1 MAINKINSLVLSS
14 VAKVN
19 SLAKSSMAKLNSL
32 VNVTFSNTKSIDL
45 DGVDDHMTANGA
57 GNDINSSIGTMS
69 IWVKLDSISANATP
83 IKASVDSN
91 NQVGFTYLNSSSKLR
106 YVYKAGGT
114 TKKVDH
120 SVSIENDGN
129 WHHIAIT
136 WDTSRDEL
144 KAYLDGSQV
153 GSTVGSLGSW
163 SGTISDVVIGKNS
176 VANNAYWKGHLDQAS
191 VFTVVVAIGTLYN
204 SGTTPDLTGTS
215 NMVGW
220 WQMEEGSGTSI
231 ADDSGTSNTGTLVN
245 GTTFASDVA

>member
-57 GNDINSSIGTMS
+57 GNDISSSTGTMS

-83 IKASVDSN
+83 FKASVNSN

-153 GSTVGSLGSW
+153 GSTQSSLGSW

-191 VFTVVVAIGTLYN
+191 VFTTVVAIGTLYN

-215 NMVGW
+215 YMVGW

>member
-1 MAINKINSLVLSS
+1 MAISKINSLSLSS

-19 SLAKSSMAKLNSL
+19 SLAKSSVAKVNTLT
-32 VNVTFSNTKSIDL
+32 NVTFSNTKSLDL
-45 DGVDDHMTANGA
+45 DGVDDHATANGA
-57 GNDINSSIGTMS
+57 GNDMNGNVGTIS
-69 IWVKLDSISANATP
+69 IWVKLDSTSINAVP
-83 IKASVDSN
+83 IKASVNSN

-136 WDTSRDEL
+136 WDASADEL

-163 SGTISDVVIGKNS
+163 SGTISDVVMGKNS
-176 VANNAYWKGHLDQAS
+176 VADNAYWKGHLDQAS
-191 VFTVVVAIGTLYN
+191 IFTSVVAIGTLYN
-204 SGTTPDLTGTS
+204 SGTIPDLTGTS
-215 NMVGW
+215 NMIGW
-220 WQMEEGSGTSI
+220 WQMEEGSGTTV
-231 ADDSGTSNTGTLVN
+231 ADDSGTGNTATLVN
-245 GTTFASDVA
+245 GAGFASDVV

>member
-1 MAINKINSLVLSS
+1 MAIGKINSLVLSS
-14 VAKVN
+14 VAKVS

-32 VNVTFSNTKSIDL
+32 ANVTFSNTKSIDL
-45 DGVDDHMTANGA
+45 DGVNDHMTANGA
-57 GNDINSSIGTMS
+57 GNDMDGNTGTIS
-69 IWVKLDSISANATP
+69 IWIKLDSISANAVP
-83 IKASVDSN
+83 IKTSVDSN
-91 NQVGFTYLNSSSKLR
+91 NQVGFTYLNSSNKLR
-106 YVYKAGGT
+106 YVYKAGGS

-136 WDTSRDEL
+136 WDSSADEL

-153 GSTVGSLGSW
+153 GSTVGSLGTW

-176 VANNAYWKGHLDQAS
+176 VADNAYWKGHLDQVS
-191 VFTVVVAIGTLYN
+191 VFTSVIAIGTLYN
-204 SGTTPDLTGTS
+204 SGTVPNLTGTS

-231 ADDSGTSNTGTLVN
+231 ADDSGNSNTGTLVN

>member
-153 GSTVGSLGSW
+153 GSTIGSLGSW

>member
-1 MAINKINSLVLSS
+1 MAISKINSLALSS

-19 SLAKSSMAKLNSL
+19 SLAKSSMAKINSL
-32 VNVTFSNTKSIDL
+32 TNVTFANTKSLDL
-45 DGVDDHMTANGA
+45 DGVNDHMTANGA
-57 GNDINSSIGTMS
+57 GNDISSSTGTMS

-114 TKKVDH
+114 TDKVDH

-153 GSTVGSLGSW
+153 GSTVGSL
-163 SGTISDVVIGKNS
+163 
-176 VANNAYWKGHLDQAS
+176 
-191 VFTVVVAIGTLYN
+191 
-204 SGTTPDLTGTS
+204 
-215 NMVGW
+215 
-220 WQMEEGSGTSI
+220 E
-231 ADDSGTSNTGTLVN
+231 
-245 GTTFASDVA
+245 

>member
-1 MAINKINSLVLSS
+1 MAISKINSLALSS

-19 SLAKSSMAKLNSL
+19 NLAKGSMAKINSL
-32 VNVTFSNTKSIDL
+32 TNVTFSNTKSLDL
-45 DGVDDHMTANGA
+45 DGTNDHVTANGA
-57 GNDINSSIGTMS
+57 GNDMNVNVGTIS
-69 IWVKLDSISANATP
+69 IWVKLDSTSINAVP

-91 NQVGFTYLNSSSKLR
+91 NQVGFTYLNSSNKLR
-106 YVYKAGGT
+106 YLYKAGGS

-136 WDTSRDEL
+136 WDTSADEL

-163 SGTISDVVIGKNS
+163 SGTISDVVMGKNS
-176 VANNAYWKGHLDQAS
+176 VADNAYWKGHLDQVSIFTS
-191 VFTVVVAIGTLYN
+191 VIAIGTLYN
-204 SGTTPDLTGTS
+204 SGTIPNLTGTS

-220 WQMEEGSGTSI
+220 WQMEEGSGTTV
-231 ADDSGTSNTGTLVN
+231 ADDSGTSNTATLVN